1 MNDELGHAAGD
12 AVLVAVTQA
21 LRSALRGE
29 DIVGRLGGDEFI
41 VLARGPRSDFEAQR
55 VARNLLEGVA
65 AVCLAEHPHLRIS
78 SSIGIVLVPAPAL
91 TTSEEV
97 LHAADTAMLVAKRAG
112 KGRWRLYSGSPEGI
126 GGAAAAAPHRSG
138 GSVSSSLSVKS

>member
-1 MNDELGHAAGD
+1 DALTGAANRLGLRYALDRLLEDASAGQARGAAFYIDLDGFKAVNDELGHAAGD

-78 SSIGIVLVPAPAL
+78 SSIGIVLVPALAL

-97 LHAADTAMLVAKRAG
+97 LHAAD
-112 KGRWRLYSGSPEGI
+112 
-126 GGAAAAAPHRSG
+126 
-138 GSVSSSLSVKS
+138 